1 MACRWGAT
9 GGRLRPGRV
18 ILPHLL
24 GILKEGA
31 VDVQVCFGEAV
42 IYDDN
47 SNRKQVTK
55 DVERQVRDMLQTQLY
70 GSGLNN
76 EP

>member
-1 MACRWGAT
+1 M
-9 GGRLRPGRV
+9 
-18 ILPHLL
+18 PHLL